1 MTNQPDVGLDWARHA
16 IAFDA
21 ARLPEPVAHITKL
34 SILDT
39 LGVMLAATAFSE
51 SILRPVVGFV
61 QDSAGRPQSSV
72 AVFGPKVPTAMAA
85 FANGAMA
92 HCLDYDDLTH
102 DIALHPSSST
112 VPIAL
117 AMAERVSSAAGEPGG
132 TGEPLASGPVPGRE
146 LLAAVA
152 IGNDLSTRLGDSIV
166 WKSDWFTTPLF
177 GFFSAT
183 LTAARIAGLD
193 VDRAFNAVGIAFC
206 QAAGT
211 LEMRRSTGSDIAG
224 IYGAW
229 PNHGAAVAVELA
241 ARGVPGIARA
251 FEGETG
257 LYQVYFGGEYD
268 RSQLVDG
275 LGEDFRGDRV
285 SFKPWPA
292 CGITH
297 NPIQAVIDLVVD
309 HDLSPDDL
317 AEIRV
322 LTGNENCWALCEPL
336 DVRRRPPTAMDA
348 RYSIPYTVAA
358 AAVTRDVRLGDFTA
372 DALRRPDVAAVADR
386 VVPVFDP
393 ELRRSEPIPPATVQI
408 DTTDGRTLRTTV
420 EVSYGRAPDRPMTE
434 ADVVAKFRDCASF
447 AAVPFPDARVDEIVD
462 AVLGLEDLPDAGVL
476 APLLV
481 P

>member
-1 MTNQPDVGLDWARHA
+1 MNNDQPDVGLTWARHA
-16 IAFDA
+16 IGYRA
-21 ARLPEPVAHITKL
+21 ADLPAPVAHITKL

-39 LGVMLAATAFSE
+39 LGVMLAASAFSE
-51 SILRPVVGFV
+51 SILRPVVEFV
-61 QDSAGRPQSSV
+61 QDSGGRPQSTV
-72 AVFGPKVPTAMAA
+72 AVFGPKVPTHMAA

-117 AMAERVSSAAGEPGG
+117 ATAER
-132 TGEPLASGPVPGRE
+132 ASGDGRPVPGRE

-177 GFFSAT
+177 GYFSAVA
-183 LTAARIAGLD
+183 TAGRIAGLD
-193 VDRAFNAVGIAFC
+193 VDQTFNAFGIAFC

-229 PNHGAAVAVELA
+229 PNKAASVAIDLA
-241 ARGVPGIARA
+241 GRGVPGIARS

-257 LYQVYFGGEYD
+257 LYQVYFAGEYD
-268 RSQLVDG
+268 REQLTAG
-275 LGEDFRGDRV
+275 LGDDFRGDRV

-297 NPIQAVIDLVVD
+297 NPIQGVLDLVTGN
-309 HDLSPDDL
+309 DLAPDDIG
-317 AEIRV
+317 EIRV
-322 LTGNENCWALCEPL
+322 VTGNANCWALCEPL

-358 AAVTRDVRLGDFTA
+358 AAVTRGVRLADFTA
-372 DALRRPDVAAVADR
+372 DALRRDDVALMADK

-393 ELRRSEPIPPATVQI
+393 SLERPEPIPPALVEI
-408 DTTDGRTLRTTV
+408 DTVDGRTLRTTV
-420 EVSYGRAPDRPMTE
+420 DVSYGRAPDRPMTE

-447 AAVPFPDARVDEIVD
+447 AAVPFPDERVDRIVEL
-462 AVLGLEDLPDAGVL
+462 VLSLEDLTDAGEI
-476 APLLV
+476 APLLA

>member
-1 MTNQPDVGLDWARHA
+1 MTNQPDIGLTWARHA
-16 IAFDA
+16 IGYQAGD
-21 ARLPEPVAHITKL
+21 LPAPVAHITKL

-39 LGVMLAATAFSE
+39 LGVMLAASSFSA
-51 SILRPVVGFV
+51 SILEPVVGFV
-61 QDSAGRPQSSV
+61 QDSGGRPQSTV
-72 AVFGPKVPTAMAA
+72 AVFGPKVPTALAA

-117 AMAERVSSAAGEPGG
+117 ATAERVSGDGRAVA
-132 TGEPLASGPVPGRE
+132 GRE

-177 GFFSAT
+177 GYFSAT
-183 LTAARIAGLD
+183 LTAARLAGLD

-229 PNHGAAVAVELA
+229 PNQASAVAVELA
-241 ARGVPGIARA
+241 ARGVPGIARS

-268 RSQLVDG
+268 RSQLTDG
-275 LGEDFRGDRV
+275 LGDDFRGDRV

-297 NPIQAVIDLVVD
+297 NPIQGVLDLVVD
-309 HDLSPDDL
+309 HDLGPEDL
-317 AEIRV
+317 AEVRV
-322 LTGNENCWALCEPL
+322 VTGNENCWALCEPL
-336 DVRRRPPTAMDA
+336 EVRRRPPTAMDA

-358 AAVTRDVRLGDFTA
+358 AAVTRDVRLSDFTP
-372 DALRRPDVAAVADR
+372 DALRRGDVAAVADR
-386 VVPVFDP
+386 VVPVFD
-393 ELRRSEPIPPATVQI
+393 ERLHRAEPIPPATVEI

-420 EVSYGRAPDRPMTE
+420 DVSYGRAPDRPMTE

-447 AAVPFPDARVDEIVD
+447 AAVPFPESRVDEIVD
-462 AVLGLEDLPDAGVL
+462 AVLGLEDLPDAGAI